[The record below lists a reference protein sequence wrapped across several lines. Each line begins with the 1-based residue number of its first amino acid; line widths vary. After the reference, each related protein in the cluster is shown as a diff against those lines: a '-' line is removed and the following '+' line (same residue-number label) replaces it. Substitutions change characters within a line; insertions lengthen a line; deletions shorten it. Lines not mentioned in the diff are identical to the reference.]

1 MTVRKGSFRQS
12 KGKRKVRAKV
22 KTMEETKVG
31 VFLSDCGG
39 QIAKILDFE
48 ALTNFVKGVPGVTL
62 VARGSEFWR
71 GEGLK
76 TIVDAVKAKKIN
88 RVVVAESIPKI
99 SEVAIAKAVEEAGLN
114 PYMVEVIDLKDHC
127 AWPHKDTPQEATEK
141 AKAMLLAAIEKAKLQ
156 EPIEKAEFPA
166 VKSVLVIGGGLAG
179 MQAAE
184 DLADMGFQVYLV
196 EKEPFLGGLAAKA
209 VRFFPTDDCA
219 ICIQSPTTNLKA
231 VAQTSRKC
239 VYRSG
244 FSEIPNLNVLT
255 NAKVVKVVGEP
266 GNFHVTVER
275 KPRYVNEKKCVAC
288 DLCTSVCPVEVPD
301 EYNAKLTKRKA
312 IYINKPLVY
321 PPAYAID
328 AKACKFHECAKCVE
342 ICPTK
347 AIELDQKPEQ
357 VTLNV
362 GSIIVATGF
371 REYDP
376 SVIKEYHYGEYPD
389 VITHLELARMLD
401 AFGPTKGVPVKP
413 SNMKPAKRI
422 VFVQCVGSRDRRWN
436 PYCSSICC
444 MISLKHAT
452 MIKEAFPDAD
462 VTICYI
468 DIRTTGRE
476 HEYYYERAREMGV
489 KFVKGRPSEIIHD
502 PATDTLIVEVED
514 ELLRRLMELEAD
526 LVVLAT
532 AMVPSEDTKELAQ
545 ILGLELD
552 HDGFFK
558 EYNAKLRPTETK
570 RRGIFI
576 CGGAV
581 FPKDAPTTSLHA
593 HSAAVKAAK
602 FLMNGKIV
610 KDLKVA
616 VVNQDY
622 CGNCQFCPVTC
633 PYGAI
638 TLEPK
643 GEGHFAAK
651 VSEIICE
658 GCGVCVG
665 TCPVGA
671 IELRHL
677 KPSQITAQIK
687 ALLSVNGTS
696 KPLVLALSCSEC
708 GHAAIDSSGMA
719 MMSYPANVRVLRVP
733 CTGIIQ
739 VQHILEAF
747 KVGAQGVM
755 VVGCKPDGC
764 HYEVGSQKAKQKVE
778 LAKALLGAYGIEPER
793 LEMFNLVFI
802 EGDKFAEAAKTMTEK
817 VEKLGLLQLA

>member
-1 MTVRKGSFRQS
+1 MTARRGSSKQS
-12 KGKRKVRAKV
+12 RGKSGRRMK
-22 KTMEETKVG
+22 MEEVKVG

-48 ALTNFVKGVPGVTL
+48 ALTNFVKGVEGVAL

-76 TIVDAVKAKKIN
+76 TIVNAIKAKRIN
-88 RVVVAESIPKI
+88 RVVVAEAVPKI

-114 PYMVEVIDLKDHC
+114 PYLVEVVDLKNHC
-127 AWPHKDTPQEATEK
+127 AWPHRDTPKEATEK
-141 AKAMLLAAIEKAKLQ
+141 AKAMLLAAIEKVKLQ

-219 ICIQSPTTNLKA
+219 VCIQSPTTDLKT

-244 FSEIPNLNVLT
+244 FSEIPNLKVLT
-255 NAKVVKVVGEP
+255 NAKVVEVEGGP
-266 GNFHVTVER
+266 GNYHVVVEQ
-275 KPRYVNEKKCVAC
+275 KPRYVDEAKCVAC
-288 DLCTSVCPVEVPD
+288 DLCTTVCPVEVPD

-312 IYINKPLVY
+312 IYINRPLVY

-328 AKACKFHECAKCVE
+328 AKACKFHECAKCVA

-347 AIELDQKPEQ
+347 AINLNQKPEQ
-357 VTLNV
+357 ITLNV

-376 SVIKEYHYGEYPD
+376 NVIKEYHYGEYPD
-389 VITHLELARMLD
+389 VVTHLELARMLD
-401 AFGPTKGVPVKP
+401 AFGPTGGVPIRP
-413 SNMKPAKRI
+413 SDGKPAKRI

-452 MIKEAFPDAD
+452 MIKEAFPDTD

-476 HEYYYERAREMGV
+476 HEYYYEKAREMGV
-489 KFVKGRPSEIIHD
+489 KFVKGRPSEIVHD
-502 PATDTLIVEVED
+502 PATNTLVVEVED
-514 ELLRRLMELEAD
+514 ELLRRLLELEAD

-532 AMVPSEDTKELAQ
+532 AMVPSEDAKELAQ
-545 ILGLELD
+545 ILGIELD

-602 FLMNGKIV
+602 FLMNGKIT
-610 KDLKVA
+610 KALKVA

-643 GEGHFAAK
+643 GDGHFAAK
-651 VSEIICE
+651 VSELICE

-696 KPLVLALSCSEC
+696 KPLVLAFSCSEC
-708 GHAAIDSSGMA
+708 GHAAVDSSGMA

-733 CTGIIQ
+733 CTGVIQ

-747 KVGAQGVM
+747 KAGAQGVM

-817 VEKLGLLQLA
+817 VERLGFLQLA

>member
-1 MTVRKGSFRQS
+1 
-12 KGKRKVRAKV
+12 
-22 KTMEETKVG
+22 
-31 VFLSDCGG
+31 
-39 QIAKILDFE
+39 
-48 ALTNFVKGVPGVTL
+48 
-62 VARGSEFWR
+62 
-71 GEGLK
+71 
-76 TIVDAVKAKKIN
+76 
-88 RVVVAESIPKI
+88 
-99 SEVAIAKAVEEAGLN
+99 
-114 PYMVEVIDLKDHC
+114 
-127 AWPHKDTPQEATEK
+127 
-141 AKAMLLAAIEKAKLQ
+141 
-156 EPIEKAEFPA
+156 
-166 VKSVLVIGGGLAG
+166 
-179 MQAAE
+179 
-184 DLADMGFQVYLV
+184 
-196 EKEPFLGGLAAKA
+196 
-209 VRFFPTDDCA
+209 
-219 ICIQSPTTNLKA
+219 
-231 VAQTSRKC
+231 
-239 VYRSG
+239 
-244 FSEIPNLNVLT
+244 
-255 NAKVVKVVGEP
+255 
-266 GNFHVTVER
+266 
-275 KPRYVNEKKCVAC
+275 
-288 DLCTSVCPVEVPD
+288 
-301 EYNAKLTKRKA
+301 
-312 IYINKPLVY
+312 
-321 PPAYAID
+321 
-328 AKACKFHECAKCVE
+328 
-342 ICPTK
+342 
-347 AIELDQKPEQ
+347 
-357 VTLNV
+357 
-362 GSIIVATGF
+362 
-371 REYDP
+371 
-376 SVIKEYHYGEYPD
+376 
-389 VITHLELARMLD
+389 
-401 AFGPTKGVPVKP
+401 
-413 SNMKPAKRI
+413 
-422 VFVQCVGSRDRRWN
+422 
-436 PYCSSICC
+436 

-452 MIKEAFPDAD
+452 MVKEAFPDVD

-476 HEYYYERAREMGV
+476 HEYYYERAREMGI

-502 PATDTLIVEVED
+502 PATNTLVVEVED
-514 ELLRRLMELEAD
+514 ELLRRLLELEAD

-552 HDGFFK
+552 QDGFFK

-616 VVNQDY
+616 FVNQDY

-643 GEGHFAAK
+643 GDGHFAAK
-651 VSEIICE
+651 VSELICE

-677 KPSQITAQIK
+677 KPSQITVQIK

-708 GHAAIDSSGMA
+708 GHAAVDSSGMA

-733 CTGIIQ
+733 CTGVIQ

-747 KVGAQGVM
+747 KAGAQGVM
-755 VVGCKPDGC
+755 VIGCKPDGC

-802 EGDKFAEAAKTMTEK
+802 EGDKFAEAAKTMTER
-817 VEKLGLLQLA
+817 VERLGLLQLA